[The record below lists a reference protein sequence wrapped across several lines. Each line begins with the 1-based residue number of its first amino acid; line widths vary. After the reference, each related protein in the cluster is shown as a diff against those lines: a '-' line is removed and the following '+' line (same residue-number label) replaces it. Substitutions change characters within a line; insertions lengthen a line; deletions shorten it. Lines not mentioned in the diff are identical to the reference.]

1 MSHAGFPNQHIGSSY
16 RWDTIN
22 DIWSPLTDFIGEDVT
37 NYFGTESIA
46 LDPTDDQKLY
56 LMQGEYHTVN
66 QSAIFVSSDRG
77 NTFSI
82 HPTPFTSGSNDLG
95 RNNGERLAVNPF
107 KPSELYFGSRSAGL
121 WKSEDRART
130 WTNVTNFPNAVTNGI
145 GFSFV
150 IFDPQQKGHI
160 YVGANVP
167 EGLWVS
173 KDSGV
178 CIVSY
183 LLKMVLSTQ
192 HRLPGLPYLD
202 SQQTGMRQPCM
213 LDTRHRV
220 LPLNPCVLS
229 CPPPRSSSSHTAMQ
243 LVHTA

>member
-1 MSHAGFPNQHIGSSY
+1 M
-16 RWDTIN
+16 
-22 DIWSPLTDFIGEDVT
+22 WSPLTDFIGEDVT

-66 QSAIFVSSDRG
+66 QSAIFVSNDRG

-178 CIVSY
+178 SEVSY
-183 LLKMVLSTQ
+183 V
-192 HRLPGLPYLD
+192 
-202 SQQTGMRQPCM
+202 
-213 LDTRHRV
+213 
-220 LPLNPCVLS
+220 
-229 CPPPRSSSSHTAMQ
+229 
-243 LVHTA
+243 